1 LFRKGVE
8 EMRTEK
14 EEKGKKEALLTFLE
28 FTRDGKFA
36 KIEESSLAYV
46 RLKEQRE
53 EPPEEEYF
61 YSVR

>member
-1 LFRKGVE
+1 MFKKGVGKVEPKNE
-8 EMRTEK
+8 EQE
-14 EEKGKKEALLTFLE
+14 KKEALLTFLK

-36 KIEESSLAYV
+36 KIEESSLVYA

-61 YSVR
+61 YSIR

>member
-1 LFRKGVE
+1 MELK
-8 EMRTEK
+8 K
-14 EEKGKKEALLTFLE
+14 EEQERNKALLTFLE

-36 KIEESSLAYV
+36 KIEESSIAYA

-53 EPPEEEYF
+53 DLPQEEYF

>member
-1 LFRKGVE
+1 LFRKEVE
-8 EMRTEK
+8 KMEPKR
-14 EEKGKKEALLTFLE
+14 EEQERKEALLTFLE

-53 EPPEEEYF
+53 DPPQEEYF